1 MNRYPETQEDVK
13 HTEKAGGTDT
23 SLAPPVVLLRDAMGM
38 IRSDCPA
45 GG

>member
-23 SLAPPVVLLRDAMGM
+23 SPPVVLLRDAMGM